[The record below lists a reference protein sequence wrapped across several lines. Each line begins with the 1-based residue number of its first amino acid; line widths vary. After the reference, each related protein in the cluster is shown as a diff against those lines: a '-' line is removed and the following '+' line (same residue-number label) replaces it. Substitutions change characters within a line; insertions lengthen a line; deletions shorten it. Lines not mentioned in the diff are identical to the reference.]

1 MKRWIFCCLS
11 LLLVGTALA
20 QTPADSVSR
29 SEAIDSV
36 VVTAR
41 KPLMIYK
48 QTGNIA
54 VNIEQLKYA
63 PLFAGEKDI
72 FKFLQLLPGV
82 SAGKDGMSGLLV
94 RGGSNDQTL
103 ILYDDVPIY
112 NQAHAYGILSIFS
125 GETVQSAE
133 VSKGYISPAYGSRLS
148 ALTQIRTRDG
158 DRQDH
163 RQSLTVGTL
172 SLAGTVDGPIV
183 RNKGSYLVSARYFFP
198 EAVLALVGNAVRFGF
213 YDLTGKL
220 SYDIHP
226 DHTLSLGVYSGDDH
240 MANKEDYA
248 RNEYGWGNTTASLRL
263 ESRWNDNLR
272 SSVVAYYTYLQNRQE
287 SEYEDDDFKN
297 WGKTTYKTH
306 EFGARLTFDQR
317 LIKAWSLEYGANISH
332 QRFMPMHSKGYVNG
346 QHKERGY
353 SSEQLVSVAIPSNSS
368 LTDCRFVCPDGPTA
382 VSGALF
388 LNNRFQ
394 WGGWRADVGIRGAMY
409 DNSEQTRFAVEP
421 RAQLAYDFGNDNAIW
436 LSGTINSQAL
446 VQYNRY
452 YYSMPIDFW
461 TPFRDGKLQHAWQVA
476 LGGRARLRE
485 NLTLSLEGYYKRMR
499 NLPLIYD
506 SDDFLLGRGGF
517 VYGTGRAWGLEIM
530 LQRQTERLS
539 LTVSYTYTNSR
550 RSSEGVSYPFEYD
563 VPHDFNTFL
572 SYDVLKRP
580 GRRHT
585 FTFNMSWRSGL
596 PYRLTNESYPDTN
609 GNPIVGITAY
619 PSMRMRN
626 YFRSDIS
633 YNMERRKRNGVRN
646 WQFSIINWTWHK
658 NPVCI
663 YPYQGTYKATVLV
676 PIMPSVSYTRTF
688 GK

>member
-148 ALTQIRTRDG
+148 ALTQICTRDG

-226 DHTLSLGVYSGDDH
+226 GHTLSLGVYSGDDH
-240 MANKEDYA
+240 MTNKEDYA

-263 ESRWNDNLR
+263 ESRWSDNLR
-272 SSVVAYYTYLQNRQE
+272 SSIVAYYTYLQNRQE

-317 LIKAWSLEYGANISH
+317 LTRAWSLDYGANISH

-353 SSEQLVSVAIPSNSS
+353 SSEQL
-368 LTDCRFVCPDGPTA
+368 

>member
-11 LLLVGTALA
+11 LLLVGTALV

-226 DHTLSLGVYSGDDH
+226 GHTLSLGVYSGDDH
-240 MANKEDYA
+240 MTNKEDYA

-263 ESRWNDNLR
+263 ESRWSDNLR
-272 SSVVAYYTYLQNRQE
+272 SSIVAYYTYLQNRQE

-317 LIKAWSLEYGANISH
+317 LTRAWSLDYGANISH

-353 SSEQLVSVAIPSNSS
+353 SSEQL
-368 LTDCRFVCPDGPTA
+368 

>member
-226 DHTLSLGVYSGDDH
+226 GHTLSLGVYSGDDH
-240 MANKEDYA
+240 MTNKEDYA

-263 ESRWNDNLR
+263 ESRWSDNLR
-272 SSVVAYYTYLQNRQE
+272 SSIVAYYTYLQNRQE

-317 LIKAWSLEYGANISH
+317 LTRAWSLDYGANISH

-353 SSEQLVSVAIPSNSS
+353 SSEQL
-368 LTDCRFVCPDGPTA
+368 

-485 NLTLSLEGYYKRMR
+485 DLTLSLEGYYKRMR

>member
-353 SSEQLVSVAIPSNSS
+353 SSEQLVS
-368 LTDCRFVCPDGPTA
+368 
-382 VSGALF
+382 GALF

-452 YYSMPIDFW
+452 YYSMPIYFW

>member
-1 MKRWIFCCLS
+1 MRKLLAGCLALCIPA
-11 LLLVGTALA
+11 LLTA
-20 QTPADSVSR
+20 QTPADSISR
-29 SEAIDSV
+29 TETIDSV

-41 KPLMIYK
+41 RPLMVYK

-54 VNIEQLKYA
+54 VDIEQLKYA

-148 ALTQIRTRDG
+148 ALTQIRTREG
-158 DRQDH
+158 DRQNH

-172 SLAGTVDGPIV
+172 SLAGTLDGPIK
-183 RNKGSYLVSARYFFP
+183 RDKGSYLISARYFFP
-198 EAVLALVGNAVRFGF
+198 EAVLAIADNAVRYGF
-213 YDLTGKL
+213 YDVTGKL
-220 SYDIHP
+220 TYDIHRN
-226 DHTLSLGVYSGDDH
+226 HTLSLGIYSGDDH
-240 MANKEDYA
+240 MKNKEDHA
-248 RNEYGWGNTTASLRL
+248 ENGFGWGNTTASLRL

-287 SEYEDDDFKN
+287 TKFKDDGFSN
-297 WGKTTYKTH
+297 WGKTTFKTH
-306 EFGARLTFDQR
+306 EFGARMTFDQR
-317 LIKAWSLEYGANISH
+317 LSHIWMLEYGAAFSH
-332 QRFMPMHSKGYVNG
+332 QRFEPMHTKSIING
-346 QHKERGY
+346 QHKNRGY
-353 SSEQLVSVAIPSNSS
+353 SSEQL
-368 LTDCRFVCPDGPTA
+368 

-394 WGGWRADVGIRGAMY
+394 WGGWRADVGVRGAVY
-409 DNSEQTRFAVEP
+409 DNSEQTKYAVEP
-421 RAQLAYDFGNDNAIW
+421 RAQLSYDFGRDNAVW

-446 VQYNRY
+446 VQFNRY

-461 TPFRDGKLQHAWQVA
+461 TPFRDGRLQHAWQVS
-476 LGGRARLRE
+476 LGGRAKLHE
-485 NLTLSLEGYYKRMR
+485 NLTLSVEGYYKRMR

-506 SDDFLLGRGGF
+506 SDDFLLSNGGF
-517 VYGTGRAWGLEIM
+517 IYGTGRAFGIEAM
-530 LQRQTERLS
+530 LQYQTERLS
-539 LTVSYTYTNSR
+539 LTASYTYTDSR
-550 RSSEGVSYPFEYD
+550 RRSDGVTYPFEYD
-563 VPHDFNTFL
+563 VPHDFNAFV
-572 SYDVLKRP
+572 SYDVVKRP
-580 GRRHT
+580 GRKHT
-585 FTFNMSWRSGL
+585 FSLNVAWRSGL
-596 PYRLTNESYPDTN
+596 PYRLTNESYPDTD
-609 GNPIVGITAY
+609 GNPIIGITAY
-619 PSMRMRN
+619 PTMRMRN
-626 YFRSDIS
+626 YFRANVS

-646 WQFSIINWTWHK
+646 WQFSIINATWHK
-658 NPVCI
+658 NPVSI
-663 YPYQGTYKATVLV
+663 YPYRGSYKATVLI

>member
-1 MKRWIFCCLS
+1 MRKLLAGCLALCIPA
-11 LLLVGTALA
+11 LLTA
-20 QTPADSVSR
+20 QTPADSISR
-29 SEAIDSV
+29 TEAIDSV

-41 KPLMIYK
+41 RPLMVYK

-54 VNIEQLKYA
+54 VDIEQLKYA

-148 ALTQIRTRDG
+148 AMTQIRTREG
-158 DRQDH
+158 DRRNH

-172 SLAGTVDGPIV
+172 SLAGTLDGPIK
-183 RNKGSYLVSARYFFP
+183 RDKGSYLISARYFFP
-198 EAVLALVGNAVRFGF
+198 EAVLAIVDNAVRYGF
-213 YDLTGKL
+213 YDVTGKL
-220 SYDIHP
+220 TYDIHRN
-226 DHTLSLGVYSGDDH
+226 HTLSLGVYSGDDH
-240 MANKEDYA
+240 MKNKEDHA
-248 RNEYGWGNTTASLRL
+248 ENGFGWGNTTASLRL

-287 SEYEDDDFKN
+287 TEFKDDGFSN
-297 WGKTTYKTH
+297 RGKTTFKTH
-306 EFGARLTFDQR
+306 EFGARMTFDQR
-317 LIKAWSLEYGANISH
+317 LSRVWSLEYGATFSH
-332 QRFMPMHSKGYVNG
+332 QRFEPMHTKSIING
-346 QHKERGY
+346 QHKDRGY
-353 SSEQLVSVAIPSNSS
+353 SSEL
-368 LTDCRFVCPDGPTA
+368 L

-394 WGGWRADVGIRGAMY
+394 WGGWRADVGVRGAAY
-409 DNSEQTRFAVEP
+409 DNSEQTRYAVEP
-421 RAQLAYDFGNDNAIW
+421 RAQLSYDFGRDNAVW

-446 VQYNRY
+446 VQFNRY

-461 TPFRDGKLQHAWQVA
+461 TPFRDGRLQHAWQVS
-476 LGGRARLRE
+476 LGGRAKLHE
-485 NLTLSLEGYYKRMR
+485 NLTLSVEGYYKRMR

-506 SDDFLLGRGGF
+506 SDDFLLSNGGF
-517 VYGTGRAWGLEIM
+517 IYGTGRAFGIEAM
-530 LQRQTERLS
+530 LQYQTERLS
-539 LTVSYTYTNSR
+539 LTASYTYTDSR
-550 RSSEGVSYPFEYD
+550 RRSDGVTYPFEYD
-563 VPHDFNTFL
+563 VPHDFNAFV
-572 SYDVLKRP
+572 SYDVVKRP
-580 GRRHT
+580 GRKHT
-585 FTFNMSWRSGL
+585 FSLNVAWRSGL
-596 PYRLTNESYPDTN
+596 PYRLTNESYPDTD
-609 GNPIVGITAY
+609 GNPIIGITAY
-619 PSMRMRN
+619 PTMRMRN
-626 YFRSDIS
+626 YFRADVS

-646 WQFSIINWTWHK
+646 WQFSIINATWHK
-658 NPVCI
+658 NPVSI
-663 YPYQGTYKATVLV
+663 YPYRGSYKATVLI

>member
-1 MKRWIFCCLS
+1 MRKLLAGCLALCIPA
-11 LLLVGTALA
+11 LLTA
-20 QTPADSVSR
+20 QTPADSISR
-29 SEAIDSV
+29 TEAIDSV

-41 KPLMIYK
+41 RPLMVYK

-54 VNIEQLKYA
+54 VDIEQLKYA

-148 ALTQIRTRDG
+148 AMTQIRTREG
-158 DRQDH
+158 DRRYH

-172 SLAGTVDGPIV
+172 SLAGTLDGPIK
-183 RNKGSYLVSARYFFP
+183 RDKGSYLISARYFFP
-198 EAVLALVGNAVRFGF
+198 EAVLAIADNDIRYGF
-213 YDLTGKL
+213 NDITGKL
-220 SYDIHP
+220 TYDIHRN
-226 DHTLSLGVYSGDDH
+226 HTLSLGVYSGDDH
-240 MANKEDYA
+240 MKNKEDHA
-248 RNEYGWGNTTASLRL
+248 ENGFGWGNTTASLRL

-287 SEYEDDDFKN
+287 TEFKDDGFSN
-297 WGKTTYKTH
+297 WGKTTFKTH
-306 EFGARLTFDQR
+306 EFGARMTFDQR
-317 LIKAWSLEYGANISH
+317 LSRVWSLEYGATFSH
-332 QRFMPMHSKGYVNG
+332 QRFEPMHTKSIING
-346 QHKERGY
+346 QHKDRGY
-353 SSEQLVSVAIPSNSS
+353 SSEL
-368 LTDCRFVCPDGPTA
+368 L

-394 WGGWRADVGIRGAMY
+394 WGGWRADVGVRGAAY
-409 DNSEQTRFAVEP
+409 DNSEQTRYAVEP
-421 RAQLAYDFGNDNAIW
+421 RAQLSYDFGRDNAVW

-446 VQYNRY
+446 VQFNRY

-461 TPFRDGKLQHAWQVA
+461 TPFRDGRLQHAWQVS
-476 LGGRARLRE
+476 LGGRAKLHE
-485 NLTLSLEGYYKRMR
+485 NLTLSVEGYYKRMR

-506 SDDFLLGRGGF
+506 SDDFLLSNGGF
-517 VYGTGRAWGLEIM
+517 IYGTGRAFGIEAM
-530 LQRQTERLS
+530 LQYQTERLS
-539 LTVSYTYTNSR
+539 LTASYTYTDSR
-550 RSSEGVSYPFEYD
+550 RRSDGVTYPFEYD
-563 VPHDFNTFL
+563 VPHDFNAFV
-572 SYDVLKRP
+572 SYDVVKRP
-580 GRRHT
+580 GRKHT
-585 FTFNMSWRSGL
+585 FSLNVAWRSGL
-596 PYRLTNESYPDTN
+596 PYRLTNESYPDTD
-609 GNPIVGITAY
+609 GNPIIGITAY
-619 PSMRMRN
+619 PTMRMRN
-626 YFRSDIS
+626 YFRADVS

-646 WQFSIINWTWHK
+646 WQFSIINATWHK
-658 NPVCI
+658 NPVSI
-663 YPYQGTYKATVLV
+663 YPYRGSYKATVLI

>member
-226 DHTLSLGVYSGDDH
+226 GHTLSLGVYSGDDH
-240 MANKEDYA
+240 MTNKEDYA

-263 ESRWNDNLR
+263 ESRWSDNLR
-272 SSVVAYYTYLQNRQE
+272 SSIVAYYTYLQNRQE

-317 LIKAWSLEYGANISH
+317 LTRAWSLDYGANISH

-353 SSEQLVSVAIPSNSS
+353 SSEQL
-368 LTDCRFVCPDGPTA
+368 

-580 GRRHT
+580 GRRHM

>member
-1 MKRWIFCCLS
+1 MRKLLAGCLALCIPA
-11 LLLVGTALA
+11 LLTA
-20 QTPADSVSR
+20 QTPADSISR
-29 SEAIDSV
+29 TEAIDSV

-41 KPLMIYK
+41 RPLMVYK

-54 VNIEQLKYA
+54 VDIEQLKYA

-148 ALTQIRTRDG
+148 ALTQIRTREG
-158 DRQDH
+158 DRQNH

-172 SLAGTVDGPIV
+172 SLAGTLDGPIK
-183 RNKGSYLVSARYFFP
+183 RDKGSYLISARYFFP
-198 EAVLALVGNAVRFGF
+198 EAVLAIVDNAVRYGF
-213 YDLTGKL
+213 YDVTGKL
-220 SYDIHP
+220 TYDIHRN
-226 DHTLSLGVYSGDDH
+226 HTLSLGIYSGDDH
-240 MANKEDYA
+240 MKNKEA
-248 RNEYGWGNTTASLRL
+248 HAENGFGWGNTTASLRL

-287 SEYEDDDFKN
+287 TEFKDDGFSN
-297 WGKTTYKTH
+297 RGKTTFKTH
-306 EFGARLTFDQR
+306 EFGARMTFDQR
-317 LIKAWSLEYGANISH
+317 LSHIWTLEYGATFSH
-332 QRFMPMHSKGYVNG
+332 QRFEPMHTKSIING

-353 SSEQLVSVAIPSNSS
+353 SSEQLVSG
-368 LTDCRFVCPDGPTA
+368 T
-382 VSGALF
+382 LF

-394 WGGWRADVGIRGAMY
+394 WGGWRADVGVRGAAY
-409 DNSEQTRFAVEP
+409 DNSEQTRYAVEP
-421 RAQLAYDFGNDNAIW
+421 RAQLSYDFGRDNAVW

-446 VQYNRY
+446 VQFNRY

-461 TPFRDGKLQHAWQVA
+461 TPFRDGRLQHAWQVS
-476 LGGRARLRE
+476 LGGRAKLHE
-485 NLTLSLEGYYKRMR
+485 NLTLSVEGYYKRMR

-506 SDDFLLGRGGF
+506 SDDFLLSNGGF
-517 VYGTGRAWGLEIM
+517 IYGTGRAFGIEAM
-530 LQRQTERLS
+530 LQYQTERLS
-539 LTVSYTYTNSR
+539 LTASYTYTDSR
-550 RSSEGVSYPFEYD
+550 RRSDGVTYPFEYD
-563 VPHDFNTFL
+563 VPHDFNAFV
-572 SYDVLKRP
+572 SYDVVKRP
-580 GRRHT
+580 GRKHT
-585 FTFNMSWRSGL
+585 FSLNVAWRSGL
-596 PYRLTNESYPDTN
+596 PYRLTNESYPDTD
-609 GNPIVGITAY
+609 GNPIIGITAY
-619 PSMRMRN
+619 PTMRMRN
-626 YFRSDIS
+626 YFRADVS

-646 WQFSIINWTWHK
+646 WQFSIINATWHK
-658 NPVCI
+658 NPVSI
-663 YPYQGTYKATVLV
+663 YPYRGSYKATVLI

>member
-226 DHTLSLGVYSGDDH
+226 GHTLSLGVYSGDDH
-240 MANKEDYA
+240 MTNKEDYA

-263 ESRWNDNLR
+263 ESRWSDNLR
-272 SSVVAYYTYLQNRQE
+272 SSIVAYYTYLQNRQE

-317 LIKAWSLEYGANISH
+317 LTRAWSLDYGANISH

-353 SSEQLVSVAIPSNSS
+353 SSEQL
-368 LTDCRFVCPDGPTA
+368 

-663 YPYQGTYKATVLV
+663 YPYQGTYQATVLV

>member
-226 DHTLSLGVYSGDDH
+226 GHTLSLGVYSGDDH
-240 MANKEDYA
+240 MTNKEDYA

-263 ESRWNDNLR
+263 ESRWSDNLR
-272 SSVVAYYTYLQNRQE
+272 SSIVAYYTYLQNRQE

-317 LIKAWSLEYGANISH
+317 LTRAWSLDYGANISH

-353 SSEQLVSVAIPSNSS
+353 SSEQL
-368 LTDCRFVCPDGPTA
+368 

-646 WQFSIINWTWHK
+646 WQFSIINATWHK
-658 NPVCI
+658 NPVSI
-663 YPYQGTYKATVLV
+663 YPYRGSYKATVLI

>member
-112 NQAHAYGILSIFS
+112 NQAHAYGLLSIFS

-353 SSEQLVSVAIPSNSS
+353 SSEQL
-368 LTDCRFVCPDGPTA
+368 

>member
-1 MKRWIFCCLS
+1 MRKLLAGCLALCIPA
-11 LLLVGTALA
+11 LLTA
-20 QTPADSVSR
+20 QTPADSISR
-29 SEAIDSV
+29 TEAIDSV

-41 KPLMIYK
+41 RPLMVYK

-54 VNIEQLKYA
+54 VDIEQLKYA

-148 ALTQIRTRDG
+148 AMTQIRTREG
-158 DRQDH
+158 DRRNH

-172 SLAGTVDGPIV
+172 SLAGTLDGPIK
-183 RNKGSYLVSARYFFP
+183 RDKGSYLISARYFFP
-198 EAVLALVGNAVRFGF
+198 EAVLAIADNDIRYGF
-213 YDLTGKL
+213 NDITGKL
-220 SYDIHP
+220 TYDIHRN
-226 DHTLSLGVYSGDDH
+226 HTLSLGVYSGDDH
-240 MANKEDYA
+240 MKNKEDHA
-248 RNEYGWGNTTASLRL
+248 ENGFGWGNTTASLRL

-287 SEYEDDDFKN
+287 TEFKDDGFSN
-297 WGKTTYKTH
+297 WGKTTFKTH
-306 EFGARLTFDQR
+306 EFGARMTFDQR
-317 LIKAWSLEYGANISH
+317 LSRVWSLEYGATFSH
-332 QRFMPMHSKGYVNG
+332 QRFEPMHTKSIITG
-346 QHKERGY
+346 QHKDRGY
-353 SSEQLVSVAIPSNSS
+353 SSEL
-368 LTDCRFVCPDGPTA
+368 L

-394 WGGWRADVGIRGAMY
+394 WGGWRADVGVRGAAY
-409 DNSEQTRFAVEP
+409 DNSEQTRYAVEP
-421 RAQLAYDFGNDNAIW
+421 RAQLSYDFGRDNAVW

-446 VQYNRY
+446 VQFNRY

-461 TPFRDGKLQHAWQVA
+461 TPFRDGRLQHAWQVS
-476 LGGRARLRE
+476 LGGRAKLHE
-485 NLTLSLEGYYKRMR
+485 NLTLSVEGYYKRMR

-506 SDDFLLGRGGF
+506 SDDFLLSNGGF
-517 VYGTGRAWGLEIM
+517 IYGTGRAFGIEAM
-530 LQRQTERLS
+530 LQYQTERLS
-539 LTVSYTYTNSR
+539 LTASYTYTDSR
-550 RSSEGVSYPFEYD
+550 RRSDGVTYPFEYD
-563 VPHDFNTFL
+563 VPHDFNAFV
-572 SYDVLKRP
+572 SYDVVKRP
-580 GRRHT
+580 GRKHT
-585 FTFNMSWRSGL
+585 FSLNVAWRSGL
-596 PYRLTNESYPDTN
+596 PYRLTNESYPDTD
-609 GNPIVGITAY
+609 GNPIIGITAY
-619 PSMRMRN
+619 PTMRMRN
-626 YFRSDIS
+626 YFRADVS

-646 WQFSIINWTWHK
+646 WQFSIINATWHK
-658 NPVCI
+658 NPVSI
-663 YPYQGTYKATVLV
+663 YPYRGSYKATVLI

>member
-272 SSVVAYYTYLQNRQE
+272 SSVVAYYTYLQNRQG

-353 SSEQLVSVAIPSNSS
+353 SSEQL
-368 LTDCRFVCPDGPTA
+368 

>member
-226 DHTLSLGVYSGDDH
+226 GHTLSLGVYSGDDH
-240 MANKEDYA
+240 MTNKEDYA

-263 ESRWNDNLR
+263 ESRWSDNLR
-272 SSVVAYYTYLQNRQE
+272 SSIVAYYTYLQNRQE

-317 LIKAWSLEYGANISH
+317 LTRAWSLDYGANISH

-346 QHKERGY
+346 QHKERSY
-353 SSEQLVSVAIPSNSS
+353 SSEQL
-368 LTDCRFVCPDGPTA
+368 

>member
-133 VSKGYISPAYGSRLS
+133 VSKGYRSPAYGSRLS

-226 DHTLSLGVYSGDDH
+226 GHTLSLGVYSGDDH
-240 MANKEDYA
+240 MTNKEDYA

-263 ESRWNDNLR
+263 ESRWSDNLR
-272 SSVVAYYTYLQNRQE
+272 SSIVAYYTYLQNRQE

-317 LIKAWSLEYGANISH
+317 LTRAWSLDYGANISH

-353 SSEQLVSVAIPSNSS
+353 SSEQL
-368 LTDCRFVCPDGPTA
+368 

>member
-248 RNEYGWGNTTASLRL
+248 RSGYGWGNTTASLRL

-353 SSEQLVSVAIPSNSS
+353 SSEQL
-368 LTDCRFVCPDGPTA
+368 

-539 LTVSYTYTNSR
+539 LTGSYTYTNSR

>member
-1 MKRWIFCCLS
+1 MRKLLAGCLALCIPA
-11 LLLVGTALA
+11 LLTA
-20 QTPADSVSR
+20 QTPADSISR
-29 SEAIDSV
+29 TEAIDSV

-41 KPLMIYK
+41 RPLMVYK

-54 VNIEQLKYA
+54 VDIEQLKYA

-148 ALTQIRTRDG
+148 ALTQIRTREG
-158 DRQDH
+158 DRRNH

-172 SLAGTVDGPIV
+172 SLAGTLDGPIK
-183 RNKGSYLVSARYFFP
+183 RDKGSYLISARYFFP
-198 EAVLALVGNAVRFGF
+198 EAVLAIADNDIRYGF
-213 YDLTGKL
+213 NDITGKL
-220 SYDIHP
+220 TYDIHRN
-226 DHTLSLGVYSGDDH
+226 HTLSLGVYSGDDH
-240 MANKEDYA
+240 MKNKEDHA
-248 RNEYGWGNTTASLRL
+248 ENGFGWGNTTASLRL

-287 SEYEDDDFKN
+287 TEFKDDGFSN
-297 WGKTTYKTH
+297 RGKTTFKTH
-306 EFGARLTFDQR
+306 EFGARMTFDQR
-317 LIKAWSLEYGANISH
+317 LSRVWSLEYGATFSH
-332 QRFMPMHSKGYVNG
+332 QRFEPMHTKSIING

-353 SSEQLVSVAIPSNSS
+353 SSEQL
-368 LTDCRFVCPDGPTA
+368 

-394 WGGWRADVGIRGAMY
+394 WGGWRADVGVRGAAY
-409 DNSEQTRFAVEP
+409 DNSEQTRYAVEP
-421 RAQLAYDFGNDNAIW
+421 RAQLSYDFGRDNAVW

-446 VQYNRY
+446 VQFNRY

-461 TPFRDGKLQHAWQVA
+461 TPFRDGRLQHAWQVS
-476 LGGRARLRE
+476 LGGRAKLHE
-485 NLTLSLEGYYKRMR
+485 NLTLSVEGYYKRMR

-506 SDDFLLGRGGF
+506 SDDFLLGNGGF
-517 VYGTGRAWGLEIM
+517 IYSTGRAFGIEAM
-530 LQRQTERLS
+530 LQYQTERLS
-539 LTVSYTYTNSR
+539 LTASYTYTDSR
-550 RSSEGVSYPFEYD
+550 RRSDGVTYPFEYD
-563 VPHDFNTFL
+563 VPHDFNAFV
-572 SYDVLKRP
+572 SYDVVKRP
-580 GRRHT
+580 GRKHT
-585 FTFNMSWRSGL
+585 FSLNVAWRSGL
-596 PYRLTNESYPDTN
+596 PYRLTNESYPDTD
-609 GNPIVGITAY
+609 GNPIIGITAY
-619 PSMRMRN
+619 PTMRMRN
-626 YFRSDIS
+626 YFRADVS

-646 WQFSIINWTWHK
+646 WQFSIINATWHK
-658 NPVCI
+658 NPVSI
-663 YPYQGTYKATVLV
+663 YPYRGSYKATVLI

>member
-1 MKRWIFCCLS
+1 MRKLLAGCLVLCIPA
-11 LLLVGTALA
+11 LLTA
-20 QTPADSVSR
+20 QTPADSISR
-29 SEAIDSV
+29 TEAIDSV

-41 KPLMIYK
+41 RPLMVYK

-54 VNIEQLKYA
+54 VDIEQLKYA

-148 ALTQIRTRDG
+148 AMTQIRTREG
-158 DRQDH
+158 DRRNH

-172 SLAGTVDGPIV
+172 SLAGTLDGPIK
-183 RNKGSYLVSARYFFP
+183 RDKGSYLISARYFFP
-198 EAVLALVGNAVRFGF
+198 EAVLAIADNDIRYGF
-213 YDLTGKL
+213 NDITGKL
-220 SYDIHP
+220 TYDIHRN
-226 DHTLSLGVYSGDDH
+226 HTLSLGVYSGDDH
-240 MANKEDYA
+240 MKNKEDHA
-248 RNEYGWGNTTASLRL
+248 ENGFGWGNTTASLRL

-287 SEYEDDDFKN
+287 TEFKDDGFSN
-297 WGKTTYKTH
+297 RGKTTFKTH
-306 EFGARLTFDQR
+306 EFGARMTFDQR
-317 LIKAWSLEYGANISH
+317 LSHIWTLEYGATFSH
-332 QRFMPMHSKGYVNG
+332 QRFEPMHTKSIING

-353 SSEQLVSVAIPSNSS
+353 SSEQLVSG
-368 LTDCRFVCPDGPTA
+368 T
-382 VSGALF
+382 LF

-394 WGGWRADVGIRGAMY
+394 WGGWRADVGVRGAAY
-409 DNSEQTRFAVEP
+409 DNSEQTRYAVEP
-421 RAQLAYDFGNDNAIW
+421 RAQLSYDFGRDNAVW

-446 VQYNRY
+446 VQFNRY

-461 TPFRDGKLQHAWQVA
+461 TPFRDGRLQHAWQVS
-476 LGGRARLRE
+476 LGGRAKLHE
-485 NLTLSLEGYYKRMR
+485 NLTLSVEGYYKRMR

-506 SDDFLLGRGGF
+506 SDDFLLSNGGF
-517 VYGTGRAWGLEIM
+517 IYGTGRAFGIEAM
-530 LQRQTERLS
+530 LQYQTERLS
-539 LTVSYTYTNSR
+539 LTASYTYTDSR
-550 RSSEGVSYPFEYD
+550 RRSDGVTYPFEYD
-563 VPHDFNTFL
+563 VPHDFNAFV
-572 SYDVLKRP
+572 SYDVVKRP
-580 GRRHT
+580 GRKHT
-585 FTFNMSWRSGL
+585 FSLNVAWRSGL
-596 PYRLTNESYPDTN
+596 PYRLTNESYPDTD
-609 GNPIVGITAY
+609 GNPIIGITAY
-619 PSMRMRN
+619 PTMRMRN
-626 YFRSDIS
+626 YFRADVS

-646 WQFSIINWTWHK
+646 WQFSIINATWHK
-658 NPVCI
+658 NPVSI
-663 YPYQGTYKATVLV
+663 YPYRGSYKATVLI